1 MHVIIQF
8 PDIIKYKKKNEWV
21 SMMDSQKIFSLLSK
35 EEGTK
40 LDFKLKLN
48 LDTESS
54 KKEFAK
60 DICAIANSRG
70 GRGYIL
76 FGIEDK
82 TKNVL
87 GINQTDF
94 VEEKLQLI
102 VSTRIDPPVPISV
115 DIVKIQNKLVGVIT
129 IYNTEQKPHQLRES
143 GAFYIRR
150 GSTTDLMRK
159 EEIASMLQET
169 GLLSYEL
176 LPVVNATIK
185 DLDDTKIIDFL
196 VKSGLPEIIDREIL
210 IGTGI
215 VSKEKESSEVYP
227 TCGGLLLFGKFPYNF
242 LPHAVIKIY
251 NYYNS
256 DLPYHHISKGTIMEM
271 LEDACLFI
279 QNCIDTDDFP
289 IEVIKDCISKS
300 LLYRDYFDINT
311 PNEIYIHKNRIEIIN
326 PGAALKGTNNTSNYV
341 RRNLWLYIKL
351 LTIDK
356 DKKYFNRD
364 ININNL
370 VKAYGKIR
378 YYNLNPKNLFKA
390 VIPIKTL

>member
-1 MHVIIQF
+1 
-8 PDIIKYKKKNEWV
+8 
-21 SMMDSQKIFSLLSK
+21 MMDIQKILSLLSK

-82 TKNVL
+82 TKNII
-87 GINQTDF
+87 GIDHDDF
-94 VEEKLQLI
+94 MEEKLQLI

-115 DIVKIQNKLVGVIT
+115 DMVKIQNKLVGVIT

-176 LPVVNATIK
+176 LPVINASIK
-185 DLDDTKIIDFL
+185 DLDNEKILDYL
-196 VKSGLPEIIDREIL
+196 NKAGLPASVDKEIL

-215 VSKEKESSEVYP
+215 VSKEKDSSEIYP
-227 TCGGLLLFGKFPYNF
+227 TCGGLLLFGKHPYNF

-251 NYYNS
+251 NYYNPNI
-256 DLPYHHISKGTIMEM
+256 PYHHISKGTIIEM
-271 LEDACLFI
+271 IEDAYLFLENCLGT
-279 QNCIDTDDFP
+279 NSFP
-289 IEVIKDCISKS
+289 RDVINDCISKS
-300 LLYRDYFDINT
+300 VLYRDYFDINT
-311 PNEIYIHKNRIEIIN
+311 TNEIYIHKNRIEILN
-326 PGAALKGTNNTSNYV
+326 AGAALKGTNNTNKYV

-364 ININNL
+364 VNL
-370 VKAYGKIR
+370 NELAKEYGKIR
-378 YYNLNPKNLFKA
+378 YYNISSRNQFKV
-390 VIPIKTL
+390 VIPIKA

>member
-1 MHVIIQF
+1 
-8 PDIIKYKKKNEWV
+8 
-21 SMMDSQKIFSLLSK
+21 MDSQKLQYLLSK

-82 TKNVL
+82 TKNIV
-87 GINQTDF
+87 GIEQDDF
-94 VEEKLQLI
+94 IEEKLQLI

-115 DIVKIQNKLVGVIT
+115 DIIKIQNKSVGVIT
-129 IYNTEQKPHQLRES
+129 IYNTDQKPHQLRES
-143 GAFYIRR
+143 GAFYVRR

-169 GLLSYEL
+169 GLLNYEL
-176 LPVVNATIK
+176 LPVINASIN
-185 DLDDTKIIDFL
+185 DLDNSKVLDFL
-196 VKSGLPEIIDREIL
+196 IKSGLPASIDKELL

-215 VSKEKESSEVYP
+215 VSRDKESSEIYP
-227 TCGGLLLFGKFPYNF
+227 TCGGLLLFGKSPYNF
-242 LPHAVIKIY
+242 LPHAVVKIY
-251 NYYNS
+251 NYYNK
-256 DLPYHHISKGTIMEM
+256 DVPYHHISKGTIMEM
-271 LEDACLFI
+271 TEDACLFL
-279 QNCIDTDDFP
+279 QDCLGSDHFP
-289 IEVIKDCISKS
+289 RDVINDCISKS
-300 LLYRDYFDINT
+300 VLYRDYFDINT

-326 PGAALKGTNNTSNYV
+326 PGAALKGTNNSNKYV
-341 RRNLWLYIKL
+341 RRNIWLYIKL
-351 LTIDK
+351 LTIDN

-364 ININNL
+364 ININKL
-370 VKAYGKIR
+370 IREYGKIR
-378 YYNLNPKNLFKA
+378 YYNIASRNLFKV
-390 VIPIKTL
+390 VIPLKAHNRNSAS

>member
-1 MHVIIQF
+1 
-8 PDIIKYKKKNEWV
+8 
-21 SMMDSQKIFSLLSK
+21 MMDIQKILSLLSK

-48 LDTESS
+48 LDTESN

-82 TKNVL
+82 TKNII
-87 GINQTDF
+87 GIDHDDF
-94 VEEKLQLI
+94 MEEKLQLI

-115 DIVKIQNKLVGVIT
+115 DMVKIQNKLVGAVT

-176 LPVVNATIK
+176 LPVINASIK
-185 DLDDTKIIDFL
+185 DLDNEKILDYL
-196 VKSGLPEIIDREIL
+196 NKAGLPASVDKEIL

-215 VSKEKESSEVYP
+215 VSKEKDSSEIYP
-227 TCGGLLLFGKFPYNF
+227 TCGGLLLFGKYPYNF

-251 NYYNS
+251 NYYNPNI
-256 DLPYHHISKGTIMEM
+256 PYHHISKGTIIEM
-271 LEDACLFI
+271 IQDAYLFI
-279 QNCIDTDDFP
+279 ENCLGTNSFP
-289 IEVIKDCISKS
+289 RDVINDCISKS
-300 LLYRDYFDINT
+300 VLYRDYFDINT
-311 PNEIYIHKNRIEIIN
+311 TNEIYIHKNRMEILN
-326 PGAALKGTNNTSNYV
+326 AGAALKGTNNTNKYV

-364 ININNL
+364 INLNEL
-370 VKAYGKIR
+370 AKEYGKIR
-378 YYNLNPKNLFKA
+378 YYNISSRNQFKV
-390 VIPIKTL
+390 VIPIKA